1 VAHPNLI
8 AKKLGFQNYQEEIAH
23 VRATGDTHP
32 PGSLGWRSGYED
44 VEILDYAFISNTW
57 ALRIHSA
64 CLNEGVGVWRAEV
77 IDLSAI
83 NRSAGNAE
91 VHAVDGGYVYR
102 GITGAF
108 ISTPTT
114 FCEDD
119 WISVTVLGLY

>member
-1 VAHPNLI
+1 
-8 AKKLGFQNYQEEIAH
+8 
-23 VRATGDTHP
+23 
-32 PGSLGWRSGYED
+32 
-44 VEILDYAFISNTW
+44 
-57 ALRIHSA
+57 
-64 CLNEGVGVWRAEV
+64 LNEGVGVWRAEI

-83 NRSAGNAE
+83 NRSAGSAE